1 MMAPSVTILVATM
14 TGTADLVAEEVEAA
28 LSGMGLT
35 PIVQSMADASAESLR
50 CSTALLVVSST
61 YGNGDVPDNA
71 QALFAALRDERP
83 DLSHILYGL
92 IALGDTTYKATFCQ
106 GGLKFDALLTALGA
120 KRIGE
125 PMLHDASSGAL
136 AEDVARAW
144 AMDWA
149 SQRLTPEIADRIP
162 SPTARADSVF
172 TS

>member
-14 TGTADLVAEEVEAA
+14 TGTADLVAQEVEAA
-28 LSGMGLT
+28 LSAQGFV
-35 PIVQSMADASAESLR
+35 PCARSMADVSVESLR
-50 CSTALLVVSST
+50 DSTTLLVVSST

-71 QALFAALRDERP
+71 QALFVALRDERP

-106 GGLKFDALLTALGA
+106 GGLKFDALLSALGA

-125 PMLHDASSGAL
+125 PMLHDASSGTL
-136 AEDVARAW
+136 AEDVAHAW

-149 SQRLTPEIADRIP
+149 LLRLTPEIADRTP
-162 SPTARADSVF
+162 APNARVDSVF